1 MEWQTFRQRAA
12 IAGRVLEAGTGRP
25 LSGARVEIAFDK
37 HVRSAADGFY
47 RFLNLPP
54 GQYTL
59 TASLPG
65 SGSRY
70 GTKAETV
77 TLADDGQGNAVLETV
92 DLELPATTIKGKVK
106 DASNEAVRMAEVR
119 VQGSGESAWSDAQG
133 NYVLSG
139 VEAGSRNISVSARG
153 FQKVSETVTLGQP
166 GAVATRDVTLSP

>member
-1 MEWQTFRQRAA
+1 MEWQTFGHRAA
-12 IAGRVLEAGTGRP
+12 IAGRVVQQGSGKP
-25 LSGARVEIAFDK
+25 LAGARVQITDGPDALC
-37 HVRSAADGFY
+37 STDGFY

-77 TLADDGQGNAVLETV
+77 TLGDDGQGNAVRETV
-92 DLELPATTIKGKVK
+92 DLALPPTTIQGKVK
-106 DASNEAVRMAEVR
+106 DQSDQAVKLAEVR

-133 NYVLSG
+133 NYVLRG
-139 VEAGSRNISVSARG
+139 VEAGSRRITVSARG
-153 FQKVSETVTLGQP
+153 FQKVSQNVTIGQP
-166 GAVATRDVTLSP
+166 GAVASRDVTLSP